1 MTERPP
7 FPFVVGCE
15 RSGTTL
21 LRLILD
27 AHPELA
33 VPPESYFIVDL
44 YRSHGRS
51 AHGRVDVEAMAA
63 DLEANR
69 WFRAWDLP
77 EGEAARILG
86 SERDEGADAA
96 DGLDFAGAVRRV
108 YSRYAELHGKP
119 RYGDKTPAYVQHIRL
134 LAQVFPEA
142 RFVHLIRD
150 GRDVAMSLAEVRWGP
165 GDVLDAAL
173 QWAERVSRGREA
185 GHQVGAH
192 RYLEVR
198 YERLVADPE
207 PLLREVAEFCGLS
220 FDGAM
225 ARHPER
231 AAERIPQRPEA
242 LHRRAATAPSATGR
256 DWRRDMAGDDLAAVE
271 ALIGGAL
278 AELGYER
285 GVPHVPTEAARR
297 ARAAVARRRRR
308 HFVRRMK
315 LYLRGERRVEGP

>member
-1 MTERPP
+1 MAERPP

-27 AHPELA
+27 AHPQLA

-44 YRSHGRS
+44 YRRHARDGV
-51 AHGRVDVEAMAA
+51 VDTGAMAS

-77 EGEAARILG
+77 EGEAGRTLG
-86 SERDEGADAA
+86 GEAGVE
-96 DGLDFAGAVRRV
+96 FAEAIRRV
-108 YSRYAELHGKP
+108 YGRYAELHGKA
-119 RYGDKTPAYVQHIRL
+119 RYADKTPAYVQHIRL
-134 LAQVFPEA
+134 LARVFPEA

-185 GHQVGAH
+185 GHEVGAH

-198 YERLVADPE
+198 YERLVAEPE
-207 PLLREVAEFCGLS
+207 PVLREVAEFCELA
-220 FDGAM
+220 FDEAM
-225 ARHPER
+225 LRHPER
-231 AAERIPQRPEA
+231 AAERIPQRPGA
-242 LHRRAATAPSATGR
+242 LHRRAATAPSVTGR
-256 DWRRDMAGDDLAAVE
+256 DWRRDMAPDDLAAVE
-271 ALIGGAL
+271 ALIGGPL

-285 GVPHVPTEAARR
+285 GVPNVPAEASRR
-297 ARAAVARRRRR
+297 ARAALARRRRR
-308 HFVRRMK
+308 HFVRRVK
-315 LYLRGERRVEGP
+315 FYLRGRRRVERS